1 MSSGRIIQI
10 IGAVI
15 DVEFERN
22 SVPKIYDA
30 LQVDGT
36 ETTLEVQQQLG
47 DGVVRTIAMGSTE
60 GLKRGLNVTNTNAPI
75 SVPVGTA
82 TLGRIMDVLGRPIDE
97 AGPVAT
103 EERLPIHRQAPS
115 YAEQAASTDLLE
127 TGIKVIDLLCPFAK
141 GGKVGLF
148 GGAGVGK
155 TVNMMELINNIAKA
169 HQVYLCLLVLVS
181 VPVKVMTSITR

>member
-30 LQVDGT
+30 LQVVGT
-36 ETTLEVQQQLG
+36 ETTLEVQQQLC

-60 GLKRGLNVTNTNAPI
+60 GLKRGLTVTNTEAPI

-103 EERLPIHRQAPS
+103 EARLPIHRQPPS
-115 YAEQAASTDLLE
+115 YAEQAASTDL
-127 TGIKVIDLLCPFAK
+127 
-141 GGKVGLF
+141 
-148 GGAGVGK
+148 
-155 TVNMMELINNIAKA
+155 
-169 HQVYLCLLVLVS
+169 
-181 VPVKVMTSITR
+181 